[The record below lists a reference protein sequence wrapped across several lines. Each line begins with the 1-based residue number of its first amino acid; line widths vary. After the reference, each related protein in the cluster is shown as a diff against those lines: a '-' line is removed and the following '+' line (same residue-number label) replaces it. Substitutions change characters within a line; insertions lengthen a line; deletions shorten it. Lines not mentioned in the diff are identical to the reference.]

1 MDSNTYIKSFQLFDK
16 DEKGFIGKHELRQLF
31 RSFGQYL
38 SDKDLRLIVAEGD
51 LNGDGKISI
60 QEFVGLMK
68 RRMRSAWES
77 GTDDLLRLFKIFD
90 IDGNGVIDKHELR
103 HVCNFIFI
111 GIVMDA
117 VGHFVT
123 EEDVEEMMLA
133 ADLDGNGSIDY
144 NDFLTFLADLNE
156 TKLN

>member
-1 MDSNTYIKSFQLFDK
+1 
-16 DEKGFIGKHELRQLF
+16 
-31 RSFGQYL
+31 
-38 SDKDLRLIVAEGD
+38 
-51 LNGDGKISI
+51 
-60 QEFVGLMK
+60 
-68 RRMRSAWES
+68 
-77 GTDDLLRLFKIFD
+77 
-90 IDGNGVIDKHELR
+90 
-103 HVCNFIFI
+103 
-111 GIVMDA
+111 MDA